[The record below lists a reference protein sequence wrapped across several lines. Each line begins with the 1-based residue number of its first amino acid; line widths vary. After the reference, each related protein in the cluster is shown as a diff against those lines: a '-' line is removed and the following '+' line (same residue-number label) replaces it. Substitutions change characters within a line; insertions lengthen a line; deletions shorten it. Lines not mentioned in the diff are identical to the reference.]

1 MLLEEHSDD
10 GGAEFSMDDML
21 AAIQARVRLITAV
34 TCIFGLVAAAIAF
47 SLPKYYMAST
57 VFLSPQSPQNAGGS
71 ALAQLGM
78 LAGAV
83 GGNVK
88 SQDELY
94 VALLRTRAVQDQIVK
109 EFELMQRYDL
119 RNLSAAR
126 EKLISLT
133 RVGADKKTGI
143 INIDVEDTDPSMAE
157 AIANAYFSE
166 LSELL
171 KNIALTDAKQRR
183 LFYEMQVNKSKAALA
198 AAEARFQRERKSSG
212 FRSGQVIA
220 ESSMKASIELRAQLT
235 AKEIQLASMGAYATA
250 QNEDLKRV
258 QLEISA
264 LKNQLS
270 AAETGTQGAGDGDA
284 SVPSSVPAYRDLR
297 VQEAVL
303 LELNK
308 QLELSRLTEASE
320 GPLLQQIDKAVATD
334 YPVRPRRVLMTVG
347 GGMIGLL
354 LALGWVLGAKWRQLV
369 TQPGGRLAGHSAPA
383 TPG

>member
-1 MLLEEHSDD
+1 MLLEEHADE
-10 GGAEFSMDDML
+10 GGAEFSLDDML
-21 AAIQARVRLITAV
+21 VAIRARVQMIVAV
-34 TCIFGLVAAAIAF
+34 TCVSGAVAAGIAF

-94 VALLRTRAVQDQIVK
+94 VALLRTRAIQDHIVK
-109 EFELMQRYDL
+109 EFKLIQRYDQP
-119 RNLSAAR
+119 NLSAAR

-143 INIDVEDTDPSMAE
+143 INIDVEDTDPGVAE
-157 AIANAYFSE
+157 GIANAHFTA

-183 LFYEMQVNKSKAALA
+183 LFYEMQVAKSKEALA
-198 AAEARFQRERKSSG
+198 AAEVRFQRERKING

-220 ESSMKASIELRAQLT
+220 ESTMKASIELRAQLT
-235 AKEIQLASMGAYATA
+235 AKEIQLASLGAYATA

-258 QLEISA
+258 RLEIAA
-264 LKNQLS
+264 LKSQLA
-270 AAETGTQGAGDGDA
+270 AAETGTQGSGDA
-284 SVPSSVPAYRDLR
+284 DTAVPSAVPAYRDLR

-334 YPVRPRRVLMTVG
+334 YPVRPRRVLMTAG
-347 GGMIGLL
+347 GAMMGFLL
-354 LALGWVLGAKWRQLV
+354 SFGWVLGVKWRQLV
-369 TQPGGRLAGHSAPA
+369 TQSGDRGLGRTASAVS
-383 TPG
+383 G